1 MINFFLPT
9 RLIIGEGALD
19 KLSEQK
25 LYGDKAL
32 IVTYGDYVKQLGYLD
47 RTIEQLK
54 KAGVESAV
62 YDGVTPNPTK
72 EEVHEGAAMAKEFG
86 AKFIV
91 GLGGGSAIDTA
102 KAVAIMATNDGDF
115 WDYIPGGTGLGK
127 EFPNDP
133 LPVVAI
139 TTTAGTGTE
148 ADPWMV
154 ITKTETNE
162 KIGSGND
169 RTFPHLAIVD
179 PALMVTVP
187 ARLTA
192 FQGFDAL
199 FHSTEGYLNKNA
211 NDVSDIFALKA
222 IELVGKS
229 LVNAV
234 KNGKDMQART
244 DIALANTL
252 SGINEHTAGTISAH
266 SLAHAMGAFHSN
278 IEHGASLVST
288 SIAYYTMFAESGKC
302 DEKMIKMAKLLGKP
316 DAKSAFDFVDALSD
330 LIAACGVDDIKLSE
344 YGFKYEELEKYAK
357 NARETMGG
365 LYFAD
370 PITVSDEDILKVL
383 QKSYK

>member
-25 LYGDKAL
+25 LCGDKAI

-54 KAGVESAV
+54 KAGVESVV

-72 EEVHEGAAMAKEFG
+72 DEVHEGAAMARQFG
-86 AKFIV
+86 AKFVV

-102 KAVAIMATNDGDF
+102 KAVAIMSTNEGDF
-115 WDYIPGGTGLGK
+115 WDYVPGGTGLGK

-133 LPVVAI
+133 LPVIAI

-169 RTFPHLAIVD
+169 RTYPYLAIVD

-187 ARLTA
+187 PRLTA

-211 NDVSDIFALKA
+211 NDLSDIFALKA

-252 SGINEHTAGTISAH
+252 SGINEHAAGTISAH
-266 SLAHAMGAFHSN
+266 SLAHAMSAVHSN
-278 IEHGASLVST
+278 MEHGASLVAT
-288 SIAYYTMFAESGKC
+288 SIAYYTMLAQSGQC
-302 DEKMIKMAKLLGKP
+302 DEKMIKMAKLIGKP
-316 DAKSAFDFVDALSD
+316 DAKSASDFVDALAA
-330 LIAACGVDDIKLSE
+330 LISACGVDDVKLSD
-344 YGFKYEELEKYAK
+344 YGFKYEELEMVAK
-357 NARETMGG
+357 HARYVQGG
-365 LYFAD
+365 LYFVD
-370 PITVSDEDILKVL
+370 PITVTDEAMLEVL